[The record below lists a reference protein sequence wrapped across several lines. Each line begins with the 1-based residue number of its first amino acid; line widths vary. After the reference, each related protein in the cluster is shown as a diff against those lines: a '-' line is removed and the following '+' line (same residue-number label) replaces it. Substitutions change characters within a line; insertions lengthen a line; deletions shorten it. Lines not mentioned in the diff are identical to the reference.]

1 MPQKKSLSGAY
12 AELAMG
18 AHIDSSDGISHVIFP
33 HSINPRAAAWLL
45 YKTNAIVIVPV
56 NSPVYTTDYFSKDYH
71 FIVKTNA
78 YNDFTANPIRGD
90 EKGFIDFC
98 ENMLSGTEKI
108 TIQESSLK
116 KSRDFWDTH
125 RKLIIRPKT
134 SLEQTP
140 EKRDYVN
147 FLYSWAENNI
157 RTNEITDSQ
166 RRTEAIFREY
176 LFLLIKD
183 IEATKSESEKMSK
196 INKIIETVIFDD
208 SGMVYKINQF
218 NNCLGRIKNSVPPA
232 LPIVLE
238 DGTQTDVFK
247 LDGTKHYRIMHQ
259 IDVSKNKIP
268 FDFSNIDINSN
279 FICSGARE
287 KIVFPKSIR
296 GCLDCSNTK
305 LDLFKGDI
313 PNGTTKI
320 DFSRTVKNF
329 SELLNMK
336 FPKSVREILLS
347 RSMLNA
353 TAKDLQM
360 LRDFRQ
366 FQDKN
371 PHIEIWDSKH
381 ALSLQDILVAALNQI
396 EQKRA
401 QQNVAAPVAAV
412 KITDP
417 TTKTEQWLSRKEI
430 VELCRADA
438 RFKDID
444 ADMEKLVRLA
454 IKTNNQI
461 KSGTKS
467 HNGQSITCVHMESL
481 DLLKQVM
488 LQIYKTDAVRET
500 PKPTTTSTPKPQAEK
515 KVAKVKK
522 EEKQT
527 IKIEKYIPKQIWKSI
542 CNACGDSLNLLYS
555 VLERINKVN
564 INYATLTPHTP
575 LQYLDKNKTKQII
588 PNTEV
593 KSGCA
598 ASQHIENNDNRRI
611 VWTINPDDKIMV
623 AIAFFADHVNN
634 AQAMKMYNSVA
645 IPNAAKGQNMDG
657 ITITKD
663 FVERSDYLNVSE
675 LLETYAKKIADKQ
688 KNNIATNQS
697 REKRPRIMRPA
708 SQTHTTMVDV
718 KSLEVQ
724 IENFISNLD
733 AQIKRL
739 AKDVMNNPDDTQRQ
753 LRNVEEMQKL
763 LQEKMSLQQNR

>member
-78 YNDFTANPIRGD
+78 YNDFTANPIQGD

-279 FICSGARE
+279 FVCSGARE

-296 GCLDCSNTK
+296 GRLDCSNTK

-360 LRDFRQ
+360 LREFRQ

-396 EQKRA
+396 EQKHA
-401 QQNVAAPVAAV
+401 QQNVAAPVAVV
-412 KITDP
+412 KTTDP

-454 IKTNNQI
+454 IKTNKQI

-488 LQIYKTDAVRET
+488 LQIYNTDAVRET
-500 PKPTTTSTPKPQAEK
+500 PKPTTTSTPKTQAEK

-522 EEKQT
+522 EKQT

-564 INYATLTPHTP
+564 MNYATQTPHTP
-575 LQYLDKNKTKQII
+575 LQYIDKNNTKQII
-588 PNTEV
+588 PNTEI
-593 KSGCA
+593 KSGRA

-623 AIAFFADHVNN
+623 ATAFFAAHGDN
-634 AQAMKMYNSVA
+634 AQAIKMYNSVA

-657 ITITKD
+657 VTITKD

-688 KNNIATNQS
+688 KNNIAANQS
-697 REKRPRIMRPA
+697 REKRPRIMRPV

-763 LQEKMSLQQNR
+763 LQEKFSLQQNR